1 MSDRSLFLK
10 IVCGAAL
17 LPLLFTTTAV
27 AQNSTLQPISTRF
40 AQTQTE
46 ISLDIMGKRFSDVEL
61 DEADQFDGYTA
72 VFDLTVP
79 FAVDKQVRLSVP
91 FYTSGDA
98 RLKPGGQPSILKAKV
113 VCSITRL
120 WNLNIK
126 NILPKTWVTIW
137 PIQLALA

>member
-1 MSDRSLFLK
+1 MTGYSSFLK
-10 IVCGAAL
+10 TVFAASL
-17 LPLLFTTTAV
+17 LSLSVKTAAV

-46 ISLDIMGKRFSDVEL
+46 ISLDIMAKRFSDVEL

-72 VFDLTVP
+72 VFELTVP
-79 FAVDKQVRLSVP
+79 IAADKQFRLSVP

-98 RLKPGGQPSILKAKV
+98 RLKPGGSPSILRAKGG
-113 VCSITRL
+113 CLITRP

-126 NILPKTWVTIW
+126 NILPKMRASIW
-137 PIQLALA
+137 PTLLVPA